1 MLSQKLKEVLNC
13 NYNNLLVGINIKNST
28 YIEKYTNFSKNYYL
42 RWIEKNKLKIG
53 TLLNKGKY
61 YYSSMITRFYIEF
74 KDKRHVPQYIKIL
87 KKIWNNKDILI
98 IEGENTRIGVGNDL
112 INNAKSIKRIICP
125 TINAFDVYDKIINE
139 IVIKIK
145 KQILILIS
153 LGPTATILAYDL
165 SKMGYQAVDVGH
177 IDIEYEWFLKN
188 VTKKVK
194 IRNKYVNEAVGGCKN
209 ITKIKDILYNQQII
223 KKIIN

>member
-1 MLSQKLKEVLNC
+1 
-13 NYNNLLVGINIKNST
+13 
-28 YIEKYTNFSKNYYL
+28 
-42 RWIEKNKLKIG
+42 
-53 TLLNKGKY
+53 
-61 YYSSMITRFYIEF
+61 MITRFYIEF

-188 VTKKVK
+188 VTKKVI